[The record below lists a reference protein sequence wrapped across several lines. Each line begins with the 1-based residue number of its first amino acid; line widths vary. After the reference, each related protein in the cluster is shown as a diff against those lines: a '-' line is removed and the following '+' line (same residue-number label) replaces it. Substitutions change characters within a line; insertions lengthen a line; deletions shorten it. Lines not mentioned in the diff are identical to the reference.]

1 MLSANWRELGYSER
15 DATSFAY
22 SASVALAFGQLE
34 PVLAWCRAELVG
46 EWRWEYHPL
55 DEWRWEYH
63 PHDALGKWQYKFYFD
78 SERDCLAVRLKWA

>member
-1 MLSANWRELGYSER
+1 MSANWRELGYSER

-46 EWRWEYHPL
+46 EWRWEYYP
-55 DEWRWEYH
+55 R
-63 PHDALGKWQYKFYFD
+63 DAIGNCYNKWQYRVYFD
-78 SERDCLAVRLKWA
+78 SERDCLAVTLKWA

>member
-15 DATSFAY
+15 DAKSFAY

-46 EWRWEYHPL
+46 EWRWEYHP
-55 DEWRWEYH
+55 R
-63 PHDALGKWQYKFYFD
+63 DAPDKWQYRFYFD
-78 SERDCLAVRLKWA
+78 SERDCLAVILKWA

>member
-46 EWRWEYHPL
+46 EWRWEYHP
-55 DEWRWEYH
+55 
-63 PHDALGKWQYKFYFD
+63 HDALGKWQYKFYFD

>member
-15 DATSFAY
+15 DAKSFAY

-46 EWRWEYHPL
+46 EWRWEYQPR
-55 DEWRWEYH
+55 D
-63 PHDALGKWQYKFYFD
+63 PPGKWQYRFYFD
-78 SERDCLAVRLKWA
+78 SERDCLAVILKWA